1 MTHTH
6 TLQDKHAHI
15 VQRNSPPNYLV
26 SLGADS
32 SKRTEN
38 KKKKG
43 GGEGRKKRKKRRGEK
58 NEHWEKKGTAATLK

>member
-43 GGEGRKKRKKRRGEK
+43 GGEGRKKRKKRRG
-58 NEHWEKKGTAATLK
+58 KKMRTGRRKALQPH

>member
-43 GGEGRKKRKKRRGEK
+43 GGEGRKKRKKRRGGK
-58 NEHWEKKGTAATLK
+58 MSTGRRKALQPH